1 MKKTRY
7 RFGNILFAVIIG
19 ALIVGFS
26 MPVKAGE
33 PVDQQ
38 GLVDKA
44 HATFQSFMV
53 DSNMAYL
60 KDHLREAKG
69 LLIVPSMLKAG
80 FWIGG
85 SGGSGVLIVK
95 DAKTGQWSQPAFY
108 TLGSVSFG
116 IQFGGEAAEV
126 IMMVRTQKAVDKLL
140 TSSFKLGGDASI
152 AAGPV
157 GGGAKS
163 NVVADIFSFS
173 RSKGAFAGIALD
185 GAVVSTKDKW
195 NNAYYG
201 KSVTP
206 VDILVKR
213 SVSNP
218 NSSDLIKAVTQATTV
233 MQKEPIS
240 HSKER
245 YYVVRSGDTLYG
257 IAKQQGISVDE
268 LCRLNTITKTD
279 PIHPGQ
285 KLLVAPSK

>member
-7 RFGNILFAVIIG
+7 RFAKILFAVIIG
-19 ALIVGFS
+19 TLIVGFS
-26 MPVKAGE
+26 MPATAAE

-140 TSSFKLGGDASI
+140 TSSFKLGGDTSI
-152 AAGPV
+152 AVGPV

>member
-1 MKKTRY
+1 MKKTG
-7 RFGNILFAVIIG
+7 FKFQNILFAII
-19 ALIVGFS
+19 ISTMVFGFAI
-26 MPVKAGE
+26 PATAAE

-60 KDHLREAKG
+60 KDHLREARG

-80 FWIGG
+80 FWVGA

-95 DAKTGQWSQPAFY
+95 DTKTGQWSQPAFY

-116 IQFGGEAAEV
+116 LQFGGEAAEV

-140 TSSFKLGGDASI
+140 TSSFKLGGDTSI
-152 AAGPV
+152 AVGPV
-157 GGGAKS
+157 GAGAKS

-185 GAVVSTKDKW
+185 GAVISTKDKW
-195 NNAYYG
+195 NNTYYG
-201 KSVTP
+201 KAVSP
-206 VDILVKR
+206 VDIIVKH

-218 NSSDLIKAVTQATTV
+218 GSKALRTSV
-233 MQKEPIS
+233 
-240 HSKER
+240 
-245 YYVVRSGDTLYG
+245 
-257 IAKQQGISVDE
+257 AKAAAG
-268 LCRLNTITKTD
+268 K
-279 PIHPGQ
+279 
-285 KLLVAPSK
+285 

>member
-1 MKKTRY
+1 MKKTRH
-7 RFGNILFAVIIG
+7 RFANILFAVIIG
-19 ALIVGFS
+19 TLIVGFS
-26 MPVKAGE
+26 MPAKAAE
-33 PVDQQ
+33 AVEQQ
-38 GLVDKA
+38 GLVDQA
-44 HATFQSFMV
+44 RITFQSFMA

-116 IQFGGEAAEV
+116 LQFGGEAAEV

-140 TSSFKLGGDASI
+140 TSSFKLGGDTSI

-157 GGGAKS
+157 GAGAKS

-201 KSVTP
+201 KAVTP

-213 SVSNP
+213 SASNP
-218 NSSDLIKAVTQATTV
+218 NSAKLIKAVTQAATV
-233 MQKEPIS
+233 MQKEPMS
-240 HSKER
+240 PGKKR
-245 YYVVRSGDTLYG
+245 YYEVRQGDTLYR
-257 IAKQQGISVDE
+257 IAKQHGISVDE
-268 LCRLNTITKTD
+268 LCRLNTITTND

-285 KLLVAPSK
+285 KLLVAPSN

>member
-1 MKKTRY
+1 MNKTHY
-7 RFGNILFAVIIG
+7 RFANILFAVIIG
-19 ALIVGFS
+19 TLMLGFS
-26 MPVKAGE
+26 MPAKAAE

-140 TSSFKLGGDASI
+140 TSSFKLGGDTSI
-152 AAGPV
+152 AVGPV
-157 GGGAKS
+157 GAGAKS
-163 NVVADIFSFS
+163 NVVTDIFSFS

-185 GAVVSTKDKW
+185 GAVISTKDKW

-201 KSVTP
+201 KAVTP

-213 SVSNP
+213 SVSSP
-218 NSSDLIKAVTQATTV
+218 NSAELIKAVTQAVPST
-233 MQKEPIS
+233 QKEQVS
-240 HSKER
+240 HTKER
-245 YYVVRSGDTLYG
+245 YYEVHQGDTLYG
-257 IAKQQGISVDE
+257 IAKHHGISVDE
-268 LCRLNTITKTD
+268 LCRLNTITKND

-285 KLLVAPSK
+285 KLLVAPSN

>member
-218 NSSDLIKAVTQATTV
+218 NSSDLIKAVTQAATV

-268 LCRLNTITKTD
+268 LCRFNTITKTD

-285 KLLVAPSK
+285 KLLIAPSK

>member
-7 RFGNILFAVIIG
+7 RFAKILFAVIIG
-19 ALIVGFS
+19 TLIVGFS

-185 GAVVSTKDKW
+185 GAVISTKDKW

-201 KSVTP
+201 KAVTP

-213 SVSNP
+213 SASNP
-218 NSSDLIKAVTQATTV
+218 NSAELIKAVTQAVPAT
-233 MQKEPIS
+233 QKEQVS
-240 HSKER
+240 HTKER
-245 YYVVRSGDTLYG
+245 YYEVHQGDTLYR
-257 IAKQQGISVDE
+257 IAKQHGISVDE
-268 LCRLNTITKTD
+268 LCRLNTITTND

-285 KLLVAPSK
+285 KLLVAPSN

>member
-1 MKKTRY
+1 MKKTG
-7 RFGNILFAVIIG
+7 FKFQNILFAII
-19 ALIVGFS
+19 ISTMVFGFAI
-26 MPVKAGE
+26 PATAAE

-116 IQFGGEAAEV
+116 LQFGGEAAEV

-140 TSSFKLGGDASI
+140 TSSFKLGGDTSI
-152 AAGPV
+152 AVGPV
-157 GGGAKS
+157 GAGAKS

-185 GAVVSTKDKW
+185 GAVISTKDKW

-218 NSSDLIKAVTQATTV
+218 NSAELIKAVTQAVPST
-233 MQKEPIS
+233 QKEQVS
-240 HSKER
+240 HTKER
-245 YYVVRSGDTLYG
+245 YYEVHQGDTLYR
-257 IAKQQGISVDE
+257 IAKQHGISVDE

-279 PIHPGQ
+279 TIHPGQ
-285 KLLVAPSK
+285 KLMVAPSN

>member
-1 MKKTRY
+1 MKKSRTRLL
-7 RFGNILFAVIIG
+7 GVLFAIIIS
-19 ALIVGFS
+19 AMVFGFTI
-26 MPVKAGE
+26 PATAAE
-33 PVDQQ
+33 PIEQQ

-44 HATFQSFMV
+44 RVTFQSFMA

-60 KDHLREAKG
+60 KDHLREARG
-69 LLIVPSMLKAG
+69 LLIVPSLLKAG
-80 FWIGG
+80 FWVGG

-95 DAKTGQWSQPAFY
+95 DAKTGIWSQPAFY

-116 IQFGGEAAEV
+116 VQFGGEASEV

-152 AAGPV
+152 AVGPV

-185 GAVVSTKDKW
+185 GAVISTRGKW
-195 NNAYYG
+195 NQAYYG
-201 KSVTP
+201 KAVTP
-206 VDILVKR
+206 VDILVTR
-213 SVSNP
+213 NVSNP
-218 NSSDLIKAVTQATTV
+218 NSAELIKAVAQATTV

-240 HSKER
+240 HTKER
-245 YYVVRSGDTLYG
+245 YYIVRSGDTLYG

-268 LCRLNTITKTD
+268 LCRFNTITKTD

-285 KLLVAPSK
+285 KLLIAPSK

>member
-33 PVDQQ
+33 PVDQK

-116 IQFGGEAAEV
+116 LQFGGEAAEV

-140 TSSFKLGGDASI
+140 TSSFKLGGDTSI
-152 AAGPV
+152 AVGPV
-157 GGGAKS
+157 GAGAKS

-185 GAVVSTKDKW
+185 GAVISTRDKW

-201 KSVTP
+201 KAVTP

-213 SVSNP
+213 SASNP
-218 NSSDLIKAVTQATTV
+218 NSAELIKAVTQAVPAT
-233 MQKEPIS
+233 QKEQVS
-240 HSKER
+240 HTKER
-245 YYVVRSGDTLYG
+245 YYEVHQGDTLYR
-257 IAKQQGISVDE
+257 IAKQHGISVDE

-279 PIHPGQ
+279 TIHPGQ
-285 KLLVAPSK
+285 KLMVAPSN

>member
-7 RFGNILFAVIIG
+7 RFAKILFAVIIG
-19 ALIVGFS
+19 TLIVGYS
-26 MPVKAGE
+26 MPSTAAE

-116 IQFGGEAAEV
+116 LQFGGEAAEV

-140 TSSFKLGGDASI
+140 TSSFKLGGDTSI
-152 AAGPV
+152 AVGPV
-157 GGGAKS
+157 GAGAKS

-185 GAVVSTKDKW
+185 GAVISTRDKW

-201 KSVTP
+201 KAVTP

-213 SVSNP
+213 SASNP
-218 NSSDLIKAVTQATTV
+218 NSAKLIKAVTQAATV
-233 MQKEPIS
+233 MQKEPMS
-240 HSKER
+240 PGKKR
-245 YYVVRSGDTLYG
+245 YYEVRQGDTLYR
-257 IAKQQGISVDE
+257 IAKQHGISVDE
-268 LCRLNTITKTD
+268 LCRLNTITTND

-285 KLLVAPSK
+285 KLLVAPSN